1 MNGDGADEA
10 ADLIGAKRVPAA
22 ALAPDQSL
30 GRLLRAVGQVVG
42 AGERAGVA
50 GRCRHRCQRG
60 RRRALVRLCVV
71 SDVWYGAWCAVRG
84 VAWCMAWCVVRGVWR
99 GVVRG
104 AWRDA

>member
-1 MNGDGADEA
+1 MPIAHLLTQ
-10 ADLIGAKRVPAA
+10 DLVGAKRVPAA

-30 GRLLRAVGQVVG
+30 GRLLRAVRQVVG

-71 SDVWYGAWCAVRG
+71 RG
-84 VAWCMAWCVVRGVWR
+84 AWCVVRGAWCVA
-99 GVVRG
+99 RG
-104 AWRDA
+104 AWRVVRGVRCVAWRGAWCMA